1 MNWTR
6 GTEAKKAGPGPIET
20 FEKELSDA
28 ISKAEKAGVL
38 DLHIFRSLQSRAQYA
53 EYRASIRNRQM
64 GGR

>member
-1 MNWTR
+1 MMWKRNE
-6 GTEAKKAGPGPIET
+6 GTKSGPGPIET

-38 DLHIFRSLQSRAQYA
+38 DLHIFRALQSRAQYA
-53 EYRASIRNRQM
+53 EYRSSVRNRQM